1 MSRTFVVGDIHGC
14 YDELMQLTARIG
26 LKEGDMLISVGDI
39 IDRGGKSKEV
49 YHYFRNRP
57 NSVVLVGN
65 HERKHMN
72 GVLSYAQDIVKLQF
86 GDEYPAFLEWSAS
99 LGYFHET
106 DEAIIVHAAL
116 EHDCVLAEQRE
127 DVLCGSTAG
136 ERYLEKKYGEAVEWV
151 NKYDGSKPVIY
162 GHHVTGD
169 LPEVSN
175 NTFGIDT
182 GACHGGY
189 LTAIEL
195 PGFIVHQVK
204 AAKDYWKE
212 EQASWQIPVLRAKD
226 WENMPFESIKKQL
239 DKLAYIEVP
248 EVKGFLAGIESWSTG
263 LCALYPIIMDAL
275 AVLVAQLV
283 SAHGADFSKVA
294 NQYAFKTFLFKSK
307 GNNLKI
313 EDMEKSLNTPAKVI
327 ALAKVLGLANIP
339 ERNN

>member
-26 LKEGDMLISVGDI
+26 LKEDDMLISVGDI
-39 IDRGGKSKEV
+39 VDRGGKSKEV

-57 NSVVLVGN
+57 NSIVLAGN
-65 HERKHMN
+65 HERKHLN
-72 GVLSYAQDIVKLQF
+72 GVLSYAQEIVKLQF
-86 GDEYPAFLEWSAS
+86 GEEYSAFLEWCAS
-99 LGYFHET
+99 IGYYYET
-106 DEAIIVHAAL
+106 ADAVIVHAAF
-116 EHDCVLAEQRE
+116 EHDRALVEQRE

-136 ERYLEKKYGEAVEWV
+136 DKYLEKKYGTAAEWV
-151 NKYDGSKPVIY
+151 NQYKSVKPVIY

-169 LPEVSN
+169 VPEVRN

-212 EQASWQIPVLRAKD
+212 EQASWQIPVLQAKD
-226 WENMPFESIKKQL
+226 WENMQFDVIRKQL

-248 EVKGFLAGIESWSTG
+248 EVKEFLAGIERWSAG
-263 LCALYPIIMDAL
+263 LMALYPALMDAL
-275 AVLVAQLV
+275 AAFVAQLV
-283 SAHGADFSKVA
+283 STHGADFSKEA
-294 NQYAFKTFLFKSK
+294 NQYTFKTYLFKSK
-307 GNNLKI
+307 GNNLKT
-313 EDMEKSLNTPAKVI
+313 EDMEKSLNTPAKV
-327 ALAKVLGLANIP
+327 AELARTLGLINIP
-339 ERNN
+339 ERK

>member
-1 MSRTFVVGDIHGC
+1 MSRTFVIGDIHGC
-14 YDELMQLTARIG
+14 YDELIQLTAQIG
-26 LKEGDMLISVGDI
+26 LKEADMLISVGDI

-57 NSVVLVGN
+57 NSIVLAGN
-65 HERKHMN
+65 HERKHLN
-72 GVLSYAQDIVKLQF
+72 GVLSYAQDIAKLQF
-86 GDEYPAFLEWSAS
+86 GDEYPAFLEWCAS
-99 LGYFHET
+99 IGYYHET
-106 DEAIIVHAAL
+106 ADAIIVHAAF
-116 EHDCVLAEQRE
+116 EHDCALAEQRE

-136 ERYLEKKYGEAVEWV
+136 DRYLEKKYGTSAEWV
-151 NKYDGSKPVIY
+151 NQYKGVKPVIY

-169 LPEVSN
+169 VPEVRN

-204 AAKDYWKE
+204 AARDYWKE

-226 WENMPFESIKKQL
+226 WEDMQFEVIRKQL

-248 EVKGFLAGIESWSTG
+248 EVKEFLAGIERWLAG
-263 LCALYPIIMDAL
+263 LSALYPVMIDAL
-275 AVLVAQLV
+275 VDFVAQLV
-283 SAHGADFSKVA
+283 STHGAEFSKVA
-294 NQYAFKTFLFKSK
+294 NQYVFKTYLFKSR
-307 GNNLKI
+307 GNNLKV

-327 ALAKVLGLANIP
+327 ALAKALEIVNIP
-339 ERNN
+339 QRIN

>member
-1 MSRTFVVGDIHGC
+1 
-14 YDELMQLTARIG
+14 
-26 LKEGDMLISVGDI
+26 
-39 IDRGGKSKEV
+39 
-49 YHYFRNRP
+49 
-57 NSVVLVGN
+57 VLVGN
-65 HERKHMN
+65 HERKHIN

-86 GDEYPAFLEWSAS
+86 GDEYPAFLEWCTS

-106 DEAIIVHAAL
+106 AEAIIVHAAL
-116 EHDCVLAEQRE
+116 EHDCVLAEQRDE
-127 DVLCGSTAG
+127 VLCGSTAG
-136 ERYLEKKYGEAVEWV
+136 EKYLEKKYGEAAEWV
-151 NKYDGSKPVIY
+151 DRYDGGKPVIY

-169 LPEVSN
+169 APEVRN

-204 AAKDYWKE
+204 AGKDYWKE

-239 DKLAYIEVP
+239 DKLAYIEVV
-248 EVKGFLAGIESWSTG
+248 EVKDFLAGIESWSAG
-263 LCALYPIIMDAL
+263 LCALYPVIMEAL
-275 AVLVAQLV
+275 AVFVAQLI

-294 NQYAFKTFLFKSK
+294 NQYAFKTYLFKSK
-307 GNNLKI
+307 GNTLKL
-313 EDMEKSLNTPAKVI
+313 EDMEKSLNTPAKVT
-327 ALAKVLGLANIP
+327 ALAKVLGLSGIP